1 LKSDVSKAYLKLH
14 IAIVLFGFTAIL
26 GKLIEVREI
35 VLVWHRLWI
44 TCLSLLFVPGIIK
57 LIRITPTTELKPFA
71 WIGVATALHWITFYG
86 SIKYSNVSVTLS
98 CLATT
103 SLFTSILEPLVFK
116 RKISKIELMLG
127 ILVLFGIYII
137 TSAALIYTTGI
148 ILGLLSAVLASVF
161 TTLNKKHMG
170 NTNPILITFVQLGSG
185 FLLISLL
192 IPFYILAWPQT
203 SFLPSSSDWFWLIVL
218 SLLCTSVAY
227 VLALSALKHI
237 SAFNANLSVNLEP
250 VYGIVLAAI
259 IFGEHQQMTQTFY
272 LGTLIIMASVIAS
285 PLIKYYLRK
294 KSATLLKIK
303 D

>member
-1 LKSDVSKAYLKLH
+1 M
-14 IAIVLFGFTAIL
+14 LFGFTAIL

-44 TCLSLLFVPGIIK
+44 TCLSLLFVPGIIN
-57 LIRITPTTELKPFA
+57 LIRKTPRSELKPFA
-71 WIGVATALHWITFYG
+71 WIGIATALHWITFYG

-103 SLFTSILEPLVFK
+103 SLFTSVLEPMVFK
-116 RKISKIELMLG
+116 RKISKIELLLG
-127 ILVLFGIYII
+127 ILVLIGIYII
-137 TSAALIYTTGI
+137 TSAALSYTTGI

-192 IPFYILAWPQT
+192 LPFYILAWPQT
-203 SFLPSSSDWFWLIVL
+203 SLLPSGSDWFWLVVL

-250 VYGIVLAAI
+250 VYGIVLAAL
-259 IFGEHQQMTQTFY
+259 IFGEHQQMTPTFY

-294 KSATLLKIK
+294 KSVVALKTK